1 MIFNPDVYTK
11 NMEALEMKYPELAER
26 VKSCR
31 IVSYELVQMDGCMP
45 NLRHGLLGRFWYE
58 GRLDEY
64 LTNQWKGLKCQDTKV
79 PIFLGFGL
87 GFEPMYYLSKFGESQ
102 KIQAAII
109 VERDIEV
116 FTAAMKVNDISELIN
131 KPNIYLFVGIPAD
144 ELYLLGRELFA
155 KNIREALFCG
165 TYYPVF
171 SALPM
176 EIDKDFYLKSLG
188 KILESCWDNLHN
200 FGNDPED
207 SLIGLEN
214 MLDNI
219 SEIASNPGINLLYD
233 KFKNKPAIIV
243 ATGPSLKKNIHQ
255 LKGLENKALVI
266 SVDASLKM
274 LLANGIKPHLVTSLE
289 REHEV
294 QQFFDN
300 IPAEQSEDIYMAA
313 CPVIFNHVYKSYT
326 GPKVMV
332 YRMFDHFKWLGIDK
346 GMLDIK
352 LSSSHMA
359 FSIAKALGC
368 DPIILVG
375 QDLAYGEDGETHATS
390 VPFSSEGENEFMVEG
405 NYAKEIRTND
415 GWHGFLKALEID
427 VSQYKGKVYNAT
439 AGGAFIRGTLIKD
452 LETIT
457 NEDLIEDVNTLASI
471 KEGLK
476 TFDTSQIEND
486 IKHIIPLFD
495 KTIED
500 LEAIIE
506 LCVEGSK
513 LSPDLS
519 DEELHANRTKIHTQY
534 HDTYQMFLMHVI
546 QSLHLVYEMQYAIKK
561 TNPSIWY
568 SFVGDITAICLK
580 SLIKARGRISDGQV
594 SE

>member
-1 MIFNPDVYTK
+1 
-11 NMEALEMKYPELAER
+11 ME
-26 VKSCR
+26 
-31 IVSYELVQMDGCMP
+31 GCMP
-45 NLRHGLLGRFWYE
+45 NLRHNLVGKFWYD

-64 LTNQWKGLKCQDTKV
+64 LSRQWKDLKHEGTKV

-87 GFEPMYYLSKFGESQ
+87 GFEPMYYLSKYGESNM
-102 KIQAAII
+102 IQAAII

-116 FTAAMKVNDISELIN
+116 FTAAMKVNDITELIN
-131 KPNIYLFVGIPAD
+131 RDSIHLFVGIPAE

-155 KNIREALFCG
+155 KNIRECLFCG

-171 SALPM
+171 SSLPM
-176 EIDKDFYLKSLG
+176 EIDKTFYLKSLG

-200 FGNDPED
+200 YGNDPED

-243 ATGPSLKKNIHQ
+243 ATGPSLKKNIHL
-255 LKGLENKALVI
+255 LKGLENKALLI
-266 SVDASLKM
+266 SVDASLK
-274 LLANGIKPHLVTSLE
+274 LLLENEIKPHLVTSLE

-300 IPAEQSEDIYMAA
+300 IPEEQSKDVYMAA
-313 CPVIFNHVYKSYT
+313 CPVIYNHVYESYT
-326 GPKVMV
+326 GPKLMV

-375 QDLAYGEDGETHATS
+375 QDLAYGEDGETHATA
-390 VPFSSEGENEFMVEG
+390 VPFSSAGEEEFMVEG
-405 NYAKEIRTND
+405 NYVKQIRTND
-415 GWHGFLKALEID
+415 GWNGFLKALEID
-427 VSQYKGKVYNAT
+427 VNQYNGTVYNAT
-439 AGGAFIRGTLIKD
+439 AGGALIRGTLIKD
-452 LETIT
+452 LATII
-457 NEDLIEDVNTLASI
+457 NEDLIEDVNILAAI
-471 KEGLK
+471 KEGLES
-476 TFDTSQIEND
+476 FDTSQIESAVE
-486 IKHIIPLFD
+486 HIIPLFD
-495 KTIED
+495 KTIAD
-500 LEAIIE
+500 LEGIIDLCIEGANQSAE
-506 LCVEGSK
+506 LTVEESQK
-513 LSPDLS
+513 
-519 DEELHANRTKIHTQY
+519 NRIEIHTKY

-546 QSLHLVYEMQYAIKK
+546 QSLHLVYEMQYAIKP
-561 TNPSIWY
+561 TNPIVWY
-568 SFVGDITAICLK
+568 QFIGDITAICLK
-580 SLIKARGRISDGQV
+580 SLIKARGRIADGQV